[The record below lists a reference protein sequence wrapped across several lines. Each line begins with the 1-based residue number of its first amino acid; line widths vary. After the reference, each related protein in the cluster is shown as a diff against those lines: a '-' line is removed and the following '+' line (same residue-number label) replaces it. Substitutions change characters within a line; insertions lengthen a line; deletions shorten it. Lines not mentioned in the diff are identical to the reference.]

1 MIRTRQ
7 PSASL
12 REEVRG
18 RRGDAW
24 SAFFR
29 VELLSANE
37 VISDKARVCMEQIR
51 ELKNIHELTLLDR
64 EAENARQS
72 IHDFVRTARDDLL
85 AG

>member
-1 MIRTRQ
+1 
-7 PSASL
+7 
-12 REEVRG
+12 
-18 RRGDAW
+18 
-24 SAFFR
+24 
-29 VELLSANE
+29 LSANE